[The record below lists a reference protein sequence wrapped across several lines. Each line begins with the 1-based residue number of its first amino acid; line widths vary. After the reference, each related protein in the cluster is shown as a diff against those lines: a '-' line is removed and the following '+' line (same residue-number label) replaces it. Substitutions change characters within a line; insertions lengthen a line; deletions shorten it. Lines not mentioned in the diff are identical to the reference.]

1 MKKEKE
7 PIFDLDEEEQE
18 LSDSV
23 DHGEWKSIENL
34 EKEKRKARKAAS
46 NYFYAIQKEMECK

>member
-18 LSDSV
+18 LSDSF
-23 DHGEWKSIENL
+23 DRAGEGLIMCNNRCVSYLIGKTTL
-34 EKEKRKARKAAS
+34 
-46 NYFYAIQKEMECK
+46 